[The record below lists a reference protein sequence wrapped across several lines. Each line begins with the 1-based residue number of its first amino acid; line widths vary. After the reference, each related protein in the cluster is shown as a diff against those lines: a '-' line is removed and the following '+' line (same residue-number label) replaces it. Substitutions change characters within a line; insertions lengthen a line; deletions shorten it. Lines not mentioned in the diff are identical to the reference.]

1 MSKKKTY
8 SSQKKF
14 LALIE
19 ASEGDSEKIAS
30 VSGIPQKEIEKRIVG
45 SKVLSDARISA
56 KILKKS
62 NLVTLSVNILEG
74 ALKGIDPRLSL
85 KAACYTLDNLSDGDD
100 FGEKKKTK
108 QDEDTLFVMHRR
120 LNDYLVSKEGKEGE
134 LSLFEQEKIS
144 GGKSNA

>member
-1 MSKKKTY
+1 MPKKKTY
-8 SSQKKF
+8 QSQKKF

-19 ASEGDSEKIAS
+19 ASEGDSGKIAS
-30 VSGIPQKEIEKRIVG
+30 VSGIPQKKIEKRIAG
-45 SKVLSDARISA
+45 SKVLSDARTSA

-62 NLVTLSVNILEG
+62 NLVALSVNILEG
-74 ALKGIDPRLSL
+74 ALKSLDPRLSL

-120 LNDYLVSKEGKEGE
+120 LNDYLVSKEGEEGE
-134 LSLFEQEKIS
+134 LSLFGQEKNP
-144 GGKSNA
+144 GGKN